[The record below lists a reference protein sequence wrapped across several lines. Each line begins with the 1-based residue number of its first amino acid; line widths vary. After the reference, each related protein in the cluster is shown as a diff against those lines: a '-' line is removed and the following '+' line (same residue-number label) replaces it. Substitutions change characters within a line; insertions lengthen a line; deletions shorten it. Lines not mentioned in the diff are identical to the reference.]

1 MSDAPASQQFMKMTI
16 GGWVTQ
22 AISVAAELGIADF
35 LVQGPRTADELAQ
48 LAHAHG
54 GALYRVLRALASVGI
69 FSEDA
74 ERRFSLT
81 PLAECMRSDTPDSLR
96 SFAIMSGAEF
106 YQSWGCLLHSAQT
119 GEPGFQKR
127 YGAPFFQY
135 MTEHPER
142 HAIYDAAMMVHGIA
156 ETEPMLNAYDFSAFG
171 TVADVGGGNGR
182 MLAAILQRHA
192 AVRGILFDLP
202 PVAQRA
208 QPGLAELG
216 LADRCQV
223 VGGDFF
229 VSVPA
234 ADAYVLR
241 HVIHD
246 WSDDNAVKIL
256 RNCRTAMNRGGRV
269 LLVETVIP
277 PLNEPC
283 FGKWLDLM
291 MLIVE
296 GRERTREQYE
306 QLFAQAG
313 LKLNRIVPTAHEV
326 SIIEGVH
333 ATKASRHRGLS
344 AAPPAS
350 SDSREGRTIAV

>member
-1 MSDAPASQQFMKMTI
+1 MSGAPASQQFMKLTI
-16 GGWVTQ
+16 GGWMTQ

-35 LVQGPRTADELAQ
+35 LVQGPRTADELAK

-54 GALYRVLRALASVGI
+54 GSLYRVLRALASVGI

-81 PLAECMRSDTPDSLR
+81 PMAECLRSDTPDSLR
-96 SFAIMSGAEF
+96 FFAIMSGAEF

-135 MTEHPER
+135 MTEHPDR
-142 HAIYDAAMMVHGIA
+142 HALYDGAMMVHGIA
-156 ETEPMLNAYDFSAFG
+156 ETEPMLNAYDFSAFR

-182 MLAAILQRHA
+182 MLAALLQRNP

-216 LADRCQV
+216 LADRCQI

-241 HVIHD
+241 HIIHD
-246 WSDDNAVKIL
+246 WSDENAVKIL
-256 RNCRTAMNRGGRV
+256 RNCGKAMNPGGRV

-306 QLFAQAG
+306 QLFSQAG

-326 SIIEGVH
+326 SIIE
-333 ATKASRHRGLS
+333 
-344 AAPPAS
+344 
-350 SDSREGRTIAV
+350 AVQVT